1 MARLAVK
8 VVPRAERSEIVGWLG
23 DSLRVRVAAAP
34 EKGRANAAVVEL
46 LAETLG
52 LARQQIRVASGHT
65 GTRKLIEIDG
75 IDASELGRRLPPR
88 VDV

>member
-52 LARQQIRVASGHT
+52 LARQQIWVASGHT